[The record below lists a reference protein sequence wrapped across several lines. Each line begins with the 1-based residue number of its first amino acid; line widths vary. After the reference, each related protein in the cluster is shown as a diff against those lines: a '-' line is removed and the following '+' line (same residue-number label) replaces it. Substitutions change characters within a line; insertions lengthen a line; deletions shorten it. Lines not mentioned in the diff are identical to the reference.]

1 MDGDFSMNTQT
12 QNTQF
17 YPQPMKLR
25 FSVDEYYKMIEL
37 GLIKDYE
44 KAEIIDGEMIKKMTV
59 GDRHARIV
67 NLLSKQFIL
76 KVSDEVLVSIQNPL
90 RLADF
95 HEPEPDIVLADLT
108 KYDGKRHPR
117 PAETLLVVE
126 VSDSTLKYDRETK
139 LFLYAEAAIP
149 EVWIV
154 NLPSNIVE
162 VYQNPSNGIYQ
173 LVNIFNQGETVQSNI
188 LPEISIYVDEILS

>member
-1 MDGDFSMNTQT
+1 MNTQT

-25 FSVDEYYKMIEL
+25 FSVDEYYQMIKL

-44 KAEIIDGEMIKKMTV
+44 KAEIIDGELIRKMTV
-59 GDRHARIV
+59 GDEHAAIV
-67 NLLSKQFIL
+67 NFFTRYFSRNLDDS
-76 KVSDEVLVSIQNPL
+76 VLVCVQNPL
-90 RLADF
+90 RLTDF
-95 HEPEPDIVLADLT
+95 HEPEPDIVLTDLT

-117 PAETLLVVE
+117 PAETLLVIE

-139 LFLYAEAAIP
+139 LFLYAEAEIP

-154 NLPSNIVE
+154 NLPNNIVE

-173 LVNIFNQGETVQSNI
+173 LVNIFNQGEIVQSSI
-188 LPEISIYVDEILS
+188 LPEISISVDEILN